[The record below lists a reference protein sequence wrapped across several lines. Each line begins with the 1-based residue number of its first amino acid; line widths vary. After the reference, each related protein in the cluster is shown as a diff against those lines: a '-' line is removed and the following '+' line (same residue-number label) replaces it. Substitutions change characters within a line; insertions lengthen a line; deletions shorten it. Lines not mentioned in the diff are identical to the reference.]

1 MADNDSGMAFV
12 SGFLLGGLVGAA
24 IGLLLAPKSGAE
36 TRAGIAEH
44 SDEWRHRAE
53 DIASQISHNIT
64 PAIENLRHQV
74 APAVDVVRERMGMEP
89 APVVAEPAEP
99 DMASPAEPGQE
110 MVSAAA
116 PAEPDMASADGAEQ
130 APKRKRSKRLPP
142 PKRPSS
148 KLARGWNG
156 WPVAGPPVL
165 LNGGIPTGDC
175 GQTYSLAV
183 GSILPQ

>member
-53 DIASQISHNIT
+53 DIAGQISHNIT

-99 DMASPAEPGQE
+99 DMASPAEPGPE
-110 MVSAAA
+110 MVGAAA
-116 PAEPDMASADGAEQ
+116 PAEPDMASANGAEAEPVPEMVSDAAEPEEE
-130 APKRKRSKRLPP
+130 APEAAPAAKAS
-142 PKRPSS
+142 
-148 KLARGWNG
+148 
-156 WPVAGPPVL
+156 
-165 LNGGIPTGDC
+165 
-175 GQTYSLAV
+175 
-183 GSILPQ
+183 

>member
-53 DIASQISHNIT
+53 DIAGQISHNIT

-74 APAVDVVRERMGMEP
+74 APAVEVVRERMGMEP
-89 APVVAEPAEP
+89 APVVAEPVEPEMASANGAEAEP
-99 DMASPAEPGQE
+99 VPE
-110 MVSAAA
+110 MVSDAASDVAEPEEEAPEAA
-116 PAEPDMASADGAEQ
+116 PAAKAS
-130 APKRKRSKRLPP
+130 
-142 PKRPSS
+142 
-148 KLARGWNG
+148 
-156 WPVAGPPVL
+156 
-165 LNGGIPTGDC
+165 
-175 GQTYSLAV
+175 
-183 GSILPQ
+183 